1 VTCSVE
7 QFKRGKDSVSAGA
20 SVSASESQDL
30 LRMSRTSAV
39 LTANTKDARHAQKL
53 WIALDATG
61 TDTCTGTR
69 CHALIPP

>member
-1 VTCSVE
+1 MTCSVE
-7 QFKRGKDSVSAGA
+7 QFKRGKDSVSVI
-20 SVSASESQDL
+20 VSASESQDL

-61 TDTCTGTR
+61 TDTCTRTR

>member
-1 VTCSVE
+1 MTCSVE

-53 WIALDATG
+53 WIAPDATG
-61 TDTCTGTR
+61 TGTR
-69 CHALIPP
+69 CHSLIPP